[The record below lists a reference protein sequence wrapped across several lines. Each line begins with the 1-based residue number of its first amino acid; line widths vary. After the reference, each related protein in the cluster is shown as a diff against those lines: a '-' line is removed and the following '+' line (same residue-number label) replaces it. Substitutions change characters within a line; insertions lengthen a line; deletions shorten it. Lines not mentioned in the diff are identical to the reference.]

1 MNFSIKDFFRK
12 CDLIPEFSADL
23 VTFTEEILNGKLY
36 FLCSVSPDFADFMS
50 SKKKKH
56 IVNIVHI
63 CELTR
68 IERVS
73 RISDKL
79 SLKKCCLTST
89 ATIV

>member
-1 MNFSIKDFFRK
+1 
-12 CDLIPEFSADL
+12 
-23 VTFTEEILNGKLY
+23 
-36 FLCSVSPDFADFMS
+36 MS

-79 SLKKCCLTST
+79 SLKKCCLIST
-89 ATIV
+89 APSFKLLYREDKILFAQQAS